1 MLKLRCARLFRLR
14 NVVIK
19 IVGVFSFIK
28 GKQWDFHHKCQ
39 YVITKTY
46 ATGNAR
52 TKSMLYFTSY
62 QIYRKSQIMWFVVL
76 SVAVKALAF
85 EVKIVTVTARFGV
98 FQVFIIKECCRFLH
112 ARQYWMVFSI
122 WINVDCDICA
132 RTSARVND
140 GILDKSSDHP
150 LVGYFKEGWLSNFFY
165 ILSFAATL
173 FPFWINLVGIRVYQL
188 IFTSR
193 IDVFFDPL

>member
-1 MLKLRCARLFRLR
+1 MSFCCLASFVAKTSHARFSFRYFISIQRCFGYKYIHYWLRSDLTSSSFTMPLLKLRCARLFRLR

-28 GKQWDFHHKCQ
+28 GKQGDFHHKCQ

-76 SVAVKALAF
+76 SVAVKALTF

-98 FQVFIIKECCRFLH
+98 FQVFIIQECCRFLH
-112 ARQYWMVFSI
+112 ARQY
-122 WINVDCDICA
+122 
-132 RTSARVND
+132 
-140 GILDKSSDHP
+140 
-150 LVGYFKEGWLSNFFY
+150 
-165 ILSFAATL
+165 
-173 FPFWINLVGIRVYQL
+173 
-188 IFTSR
+188 
-193 IDVFFDPL
+193 